1 MQCVAVSYLKFQE
14 FWYVEG
20 KSKDIYKNNVETG
33 MTTSN
38 TYPQGSTN
46 GKISLQA
53 DGQRCENGTNFRD
66 VSQSVK
72 IGQTVVVDV

>member
-1 MQCVAVSYLKFQE
+1 
-14 FWYVEG
+14 
-20 KSKDIYKNNVETG
+20 

-38 TYPQGSTN
+38 TNPQGSTN